1 MSMVSSVS
9 LAEKMGLPHKQI
21 KKQITANKVPCIAAG
36 MTQHDGGKL
45 QRQVIVDE
53 EVFMNKLA
61 SNAKLLQRKNQQ
73 VKKKGK

>member
-1 MSMVSSVS
+1 
-9 LAEKMGLPHKQI
+9 
-21 KKQITANKVPCIAAG
+21 

-61 SNAKLLQRKNQQ
+61 SNAKTTAKKKSTG
-73 VKKKGK
+73 KKKG

>member
-1 MSMVSSVS
+1 MVSSVS

-53 EVFMNKLA
+53 AVFMNKLA
-61 SNAKLLQRKNQQ
+61 SNAKPTTKKKATG
-73 VKKKGK
+73 KKKG

>member
-1 MSMVSSVS
+1 MVSSVS

-36 MTQHDGGKL
+36 MTQYDGGKL

-53 EVFMNKLA
+53 DVL
-61 SNAKLLQRKNQQ
+61 
-73 VKKKGK
+73 

>member
-53 EVFMNKLA
+53 DVFMNKLA
-61 SNAKLLQRKNQQ
+61 SNAKTTTKTKSKG
-73 VKKKGK
+73 KKKG